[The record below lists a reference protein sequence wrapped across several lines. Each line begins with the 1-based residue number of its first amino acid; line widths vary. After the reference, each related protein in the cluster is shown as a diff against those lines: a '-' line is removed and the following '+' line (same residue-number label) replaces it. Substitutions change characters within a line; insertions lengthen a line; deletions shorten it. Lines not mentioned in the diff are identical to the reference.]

1 MKPLMKCDLVAQM
14 VTTGNSCNSPKSK
27 MAAVILR
34 MESWVRTFSH
44 NFDSRNIFFG
54 IMIFVI

>member
-14 VTTGNSCNSPKSK
+14 ETRGNSCNSPKSK
-27 MAAVILR
+27 MATVILR

-44 NFDSRNIFFG
+44 NFDSRNSFFG
-54 IMIFVI
+54 MIFVI